1 MCFPNDLEKIILEFT
16 DFDEMKLATY
26 INHVKKLSDYFITG
40 RFEKDY
46 FSNRDN
52 LDSYLL
58 FYFPQNYCKVN
69 KLFSLVDRLMG
80 FKSDSISI
88 LDFGAGPGN
97 SIIGAYDYLRSRIRS
112 IYYYEVQKSAINIF
126 KSLFRDYLAG
136 VDVRINDEPEEKIDI
151 FIFSYVIPEL
161 EGKIF
166 NILGRVQKYES
177 EDATYIFLSPPTKLT
192 LRLYSK
198 IREKFEK
205 RGFNTIYPCRAKRC
219 PVLRLTKEKEA
230 LCFSQFYWKI
240 PWIVDKINS
249 KLYFRIKY
257 LKSSVLVLSKNS
269 LKEEYI
275 FPISPSIVRK
285 GKTEVYFCTQNGRE
299 VFELLRRDESDK
311 NYLFKEIVR
320 GVPVVIKPIPSGRL
334 SKNSVVEI
342 L

>member
-1 MCFPNDLEKIILEFT
+1 M
-16 DFDEMKLATY
+16 
-26 INHVKKLSDYFITG
+26 
-40 RFEKDY
+40 
-46 FSNRDN
+46 
-52 LDSYLL
+52 DSYLL

-69 KLFSLVDRLMG
+69 KLFSLVDSLMG
-80 FKSDSISI
+80 LKKGGLSI

-97 SIIGAYDYLRSRIRS
+97 SILGAYDYLKSRVKRIHYNE
-112 IYYYEVQKSAINIF
+112 IQKSAINIF
-126 KSLFRDYLAG
+126 KSLFKDYLAD
-136 VDVRINDEPEEKIDI
+136 VDVKINDEPEDKIDI

-161 EGKIF
+161 EGKIL
-166 NILGRVQKYES
+166 NILGGFQKYES
-177 EDATYIFLSPPTKLT
+177 ENATYIFLSPPTKLT

-205 RGFNTIYPCRAKRC
+205 RGFNTIYPCRAKKC
-219 PVLRLTKEKEA
+219 PVLKLTKEKEA

-240 PWIVDKINS
+240 PWVVDKINS

-257 LKSSVLVLSKNS
+257 LKSSILVLSKNS
-269 LKEEYI
+269 LKKEYI

-311 NYLFKEIVR
+311 NHLFKEIVR
-320 GVPVVIKPIPSGRL
+320 GIPVVIKPMPSKRL
-334 SKNSVVEI
+334 SKDSVVEI